1 MPKAV
6 LKNGVILPLEPLPPE
21 WADGQE
27 LSVES
32 APIDDEDQDFER
44 WMSELNALIAEND
57 PADLDR
63 VEKSIKAADDQ
74 AKGLVFDHN
83 IIIGYEPEA

>member
-1 MPKAV
+1 MPRAV
-6 LKNGVILPLEPLPPE
+6 LKNGVILPLEPLPPN
-21 WADGQE
+21 WLDGQE

-32 APIDDEDQDFER
+32 APIDEDDQDFER

-57 PADLDR
+57 PSDLDR

-74 AKGLVFDHN
+74 AKALVRKEMGL
-83 IIIGYEPEA
+83 P